1 MAATKVRRGSG
12 RERGTVCAGDR
23 VAGSTEEGHA
33 VKEFLSKH
41 ADAIAGVLSGFDRL
55 VFRGSIRQLA
65 SARGMMAYLN
75 VARVLL
81 KNFGTHVEAVS
92 RSVKEAIEAGVAKR
106 GRPIIYLASSHERKE
121 DAARAIAHRDGID
134 QGIICLFRTLEAG
147 PSFEVH
153 RDRATKSIE
162 LQARTRRCLFLY
174 LYQVHPQVGFMHVRL
189 QSWFPFNV
197 QVWINGREWLARQMG
212 QAGLGYRRAENCFVW
227 LEDAQHAQQ
236 LMHSQLHVSWPAMLN
251 RLLDEIFP
259 IRAQVFG
266 PFVAPYYWSVY
277 QSEWATDVMF
287 RNATALSNLYRRLLH
302 HGITAFSST
311 DVMRFLGRR
320 VTLEGHVHARFEG
333 EVISTLSRR
342 PEGVRIK
349 HCAGPN
355 SVKLYDKHGSV
366 LRFETTINQPKDIKV
381 FRAKEGDP
389 TGRKS
394 WLKLR
399 RGVADLYRRAQVS
412 QAANDRYAQALACV
426 EDTNPLGDTLNRL
439 SKPTTLN
446 HRRVRGLRPWS
457 DADLNLLRAV
467 NRGEFTI
474 TGIRNRD
481 LTRLLFPTRPH
492 SLEEQRRRSNSVS
505 RQLRMLR
512 AHGLIKRIPH
522 SYRYL
527 VTTNGRRVITNLL
540 IATDATPDQLAR
552 LAA

>member
-1 MAATKVRRGSG
+1 VEEFVR
-12 RERGTVCAGDR
+12 
-23 VAGSTEEGHA
+23 
-33 VKEFLSKH
+33 KH
-41 ADAIAGVLSGFDRL
+41 AGAITGVLSGFDRL

-81 KNFGTHVEAVS
+81 KNFGAHVEAVS
-92 RSVKEAIEAGVAKR
+92 RSVKETIEARVTQL

-121 DAARAIAHRDGID
+121 DAARTIARRDGID
-134 QGIICLFRTLEAG
+134 HGVVCLFRTLEAG

-162 LQARTRRCLFLY
+162 LQSRTRRCLFLY

-197 QVWINGREWLARQMG
+197 QVWINGREWLARQM
-212 QAGLGYRRAENCFVW
+212 AKETLGYRRAENCFVW
-227 LEDAQHAQQ
+227 LEDVQRAQHLMDTQ
-236 LMHSQLHVSWPAMLN
+236 LRASWPTLLD
-251 RLLDEIFP
+251 RLLDDIFP
-259 IRAQVFG
+259 LRAQVFG

-287 RNATALSNLYRRLLH
+287 RNAAALSSLYRRLLH
-302 HGITAFSST
+302 HGITAFSSG
-311 DVMRFLGRR
+311 DVMRFLGRK
-320 VTLEGHVHARFEG
+320 VTLDGNVHGRFDG
-333 EVISTLSRR
+333 EVITTLNRR

-349 HCAGPN
+349 HCAGAN

-381 FRAKEGDP
+381 FRAKEGDSS
-389 TGRKS
+389 GSKS

-399 RGVADLYRRAQVS
+399 RGIADLYRRAQVS
-412 QAANDRYAQALACV
+412 QAANQRYAHALACI
-426 EDTNPLGDTLNRL
+426 EDTSPLSETLTRL

-457 DADLNLLRAV
+457 GPDLHLLRAV
-467 NRGEFTI
+467 NRGEFTL
-474 TGIRNRD
+474 TGFRNRD
-481 LTRLLFPTRPH
+481 LSRLLFPAGPH
-492 SLEEQRRRSNSVS
+492 SLHETRRRSSSVS

-512 AHGLIKRIPH
+512 AHGLIKKVPH
-522 SYRYL
+522 TYRYL
-527 VTTNGRRVITNLL
+527 LTDKGRRIITNILL
-540 IATDATPDQLAR
+540 ATDATPDQLSR